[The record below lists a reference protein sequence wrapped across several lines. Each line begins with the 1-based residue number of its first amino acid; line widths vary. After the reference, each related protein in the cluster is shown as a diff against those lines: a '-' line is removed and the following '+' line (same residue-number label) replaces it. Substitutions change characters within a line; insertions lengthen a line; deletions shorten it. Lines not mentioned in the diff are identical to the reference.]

1 MRKNYIING
10 TDCQCSTSSGLMIS
24 KDGKTVALNNFGKPG
39 DTLTILQDASG
50 PYVNNKAGER
60 IDIGDAVADAWLNK
74 YPGNGPKKVKYL
86 DGNVMNTDADNLKWI
101 PDLTPYTQSGVIL
114 KRVSWMGRTVT
125 VTKTGKAMAGGV
137 ELPVEDHYHDD
148 TFDAER
154 YLYYP
159 FVKVGGLQLPMDDL
173 MAAASFIG
181 GDPAGMTC
189 PMVLHKDYDM
199 MNFDSSNL
207 EWVERSSPEYEDYIN
222 AMIATN
228 RVKSDIANPDKDI
241 PEKWF
246 MPPYCPKEYF
256 NWKASGKYGGGKKG
270 KP

>member
-101 PDLTPYTQSGVIL
+101 PDLTPSQ
-114 KRVSWMGRTVT
+114 
-125 VTKTGKAMAGGV
+125 
-137 ELPVEDHYHDD
+137 E
-148 TFDAER
+148 
-154 YLYYP
+154 
-159 FVKVGGLQLPMDDL
+159 
-173 MAAASFIG
+173 
-181 GDPAGMTC
+181 
-189 PMVLHKDYDM
+189 
-199 MNFDSSNL
+199 
-207 EWVERSSPEYEDYIN
+207 
-222 AMIATN
+222 
-228 RVKSDIANPDKDI
+228 
-241 PEKWF
+241 
-246 MPPYCPKEYF
+246 
-256 NWKASGKYGGGKKG
+256 
-270 KP
+270 